1 MLLSIVLGLLFGL
14 AGTST
19 SGVTVALPLLADG
32 LGVDTAVAT
41 WMVSGYAVALAV
53 ATPVHGR
60 LADAVGIR
68 VPLCVG
74 VGLLGLGAL
83 AAAAAPSFGLLM
95 AARIVQGLGA
105 ASVPVLASALLSA
118 RTPPERRGGVLGRLA
133 GISAA
138 LSALG
143 PLIGGALT
151 TVGGWRAAVALPVLA
166 LLAVPYLWRHSV
178 VRGDGA
184 RVDLVG
190 AVIVATA
197 VTGLVLLVQSP
208 SAGAVAAVAG
218 GVLLAVGVPVTA
230 LWVRARP
237 DGFLPRGVVGNAT
250 VVRSSL
256 CASAV
261 PASWFA
267 LLLGIPLEL
276 AERGWSPL
284 ATGLVLVPS
293 AVVALACPAASAFLQ
308 ARIGPRQTLTCAC
321 ATTVVGLVVAVA
333 GVASH
338 LPWVLALAPM
348 LVTLAFGTGQPA
360 MIAAVGTA
368 VPQDRRSG
376 AIGVATLCFL
386 TGAGIGAAVIGGFA
400 AVVGLSAALALLLVL
415 PVAGTAVQM
424 LAGRRP
430 GTA

>member
-1 MLLSIVLGLLFGL
+1 MFLSIVLGLLFGL

-32 LGVDTAVAT
+32 LAVDTAAAT

-74 VGLLGLGAL
+74 VTLLGLGAL
-83 AAAAAPSFGLLM
+83 AAAAAPTFGVLM

-105 ASVPVLASALLSA
+105 AAVPVLAAALLSA
-118 RTPPERRGGVLGRLA
+118 RTPADRRGGALGRLA
-133 GISAA
+133 GTSAA

-151 TVGGWRAAVALPVLA
+151 TVGGWRAAVALPALA

-184 RVDLVG
+184 RVDLIG
-190 AVIVATA
+190 AVVVATA

-237 DGFLPRGVVGNAT
+237 DGFLPRSVVGNAT

-284 ATGLVLVPS
+284 STGLVLVPS
-293 AVVALACPAASAFLQ
+293 AVVALTCPAASAFLQ
-308 ARIGPRQTLTCAC
+308 TRIGPRQTLTLAC
-321 ATTVVGLVVAVA
+321 ATTVVGLLLAVVGVA
-333 GVASH
+333 GH
-338 LPWVLALAPM
+338 QPWVLALAPM
-348 LVTLAFGTGQPA
+348 LVTLAFGTGPPA
-360 MIAAVGTA
+360 MIASVGTA
-368 VPQDRRSG
+368 APQDRRSG

-386 TGAGIGAAVIGGFA
+386 TGAGIGAAAIGGFA
-400 AVVGLSAALALLLVL
+400 AVIGLSAALALLLVL
-415 PVAGTAVQM
+415 PVAGTAVQ
-424 LAGRRP
+424 LAAGRRT